1 MSLNINYVINL
12 LIISSGA
19 VYDITTYVDYHPGGA
34 EELMRGAGIDSTD
47 LFNEVHKWVNFQNML
62 KEFLVGYLVQP
73 PKTTMLKAP
82 GQTSLTVPGSSSQT
96 SLTVPHKKPIVTGP
110 LLPPAPKF
118 SYDSYQTER
127 CFTLIVYG
135 KIAMSNKIRRSFFY
149 GIISKKAIRVFI
161 HCLDRQF
168 LLDLQLFAK
177 FQKFEIRNS
186 NLKFEL
192 VIHKQQEKLWPS
204 EGTHLSNSKTTYS
217 EKFNNLES
225 FVVRC
230 TENVFVTHDSRL
242 LTFKFL
248 KDFYAIPP
256 LGSHVFVQNPDTNS
270 LIDKKPYTVYD
281 VIDQSTFQLLVK
293 QYADGVMSTY
303 MCSLQ
308 SNQTVKMQGFD
319 HFIDLN
325 VLHKNNNIVVLA
337 AGTGITPFYRI
348 MKELSANKLFK
359 DHTCS
364 LMFYNKTQ
372 EDILVKDQLKE
383 LQDKIVK
390 LDINHILSQESW
402 SGLTGRIELLHLKRF
417 SSKSLFLICG
427 PKLFMEKAV
436 AVLLE
441 KGVSK
446 SNMIEFNG

>member
-1 MSLNINYVINL
+1 
-12 LIISSGA
+12 
-19 VYDITTYVDYHPGGA
+19 
-34 EELMRGAGIDSTD
+34 
-47 LFNEVHKWVNFQNML
+47 
-62 KEFLVGYLVQP
+62 
-73 PKTTMLKAP
+73 
-82 GQTSLTVPGSSSQT
+82 
-96 SLTVPHKKPIVTGP
+96 
-110 LLPPAPKF
+110 
-118 SYDSYQTER
+118 
-127 CFTLIVYG
+127 
-135 KIAMSNKIRRSFFY
+135 
-149 GIISKKAIRVFI
+149 
-161 HCLDRQF
+161 
-168 LLDLQLFAK
+168 
-177 FQKFEIRNS
+177 
-186 NLKFEL
+186 
-192 VIHKQQEKLWPS
+192 
-204 EGTHLSNSKTTYS
+204 
-217 EKFNNLES
+217 
-225 FVVRC
+225 
-230 TENVFVTHDSRL
+230 
-242 LTFKFL
+242 
-248 KDFYAIPP
+248 
-256 LGSHVFVQNPDTNS
+256 
-270 LIDKKPYTVYD
+270 VYD

-348 MKELSANKLFK
+348 MKELSATKLFK

-364 LMFYNKTQ
+364 SMFYNKTQ
-372 EDILVKDQLKE
+372 EDILVKDQLKD

-417 SSKSLFLICG
+417 SSESLFLICG